1 MENLETPLNGISAET
16 CNSLL
21 SAISAGM
28 MMSVTDERGIITWVN
43 DLFAYYS
50 GYDKRDLI
58 GKSHAILKSG
68 QHQKDY
74 FIALWQTISS
84 GRTWRGEICNRNAN
98 GELYWIQSTISPVI
112 QQKDQKLQF
121 VSLSTPITE
130 RKVEESK
137 TIASQKF
144 LENILKYLPLDIC
157 VFDRFGTPLYVNPS
171 AKLRMG
177 NEGHMMSE
185 LSMAGDT
192 LKKSMREKMIKRTTM
207 FREAL
212 SGNKEVEW
220 IEESQET
227 DGKKVF
233 MLRKFCPVTD
243 LENNVY
249 ILSYETD
256 ITAIKESEIETRR
269 NEERFTLA
277 QQIAKIAH
285 WEYDVVTNN
294 FICSEELYRI
304 YEIDKAEGI
313 GLMDILMTRIC
324 HDEIDLVRESFR
336 NAIANGDQFKLEN
349 KICLP
354 DHREKFLYTEAVC
367 DRNEQGVVAKVW
379 GTTHDIT
386 DRKIAE
392 ILVNSAMQQLKSL
405 AEEMNDAFIVDDM
418 EGRIIY
424 ANNKFFELFEFN
436 QDDLQNLQL
445 TDYVS
450 PEDRVSLVN
459 RHEQRIKGNDV
470 PHEFEYTGIK
480 KTGSKVR
487 LRVKVKPVYQNKR
500 IIGTQSIIQEI

>member
-1 MENLETPLNGISAET
+1 MENIESSLNGISAEA
-16 CNSLL
+16 CHSLL

-28 MMSVTDERGIITWVN
+28 MISVTDERGKITWVN

-50 GYDKRDLI
+50 GYARHDLI
-58 GKSHAILKSG
+58 GKTHALLKSG
-68 QHQKDY
+68 QHPKDY
-74 FIALWQTISS
+74 FIAMWQTISS

-112 QQKDQKLQF
+112 QQQDQKLQF
-121 VSLSTPITE
+121 IALSTPITE
-130 RKVEESK
+130 RKEEETK

-144 LENILKYLPLDIC
+144 VENILKYLPLDIC

-212 SGNKEVEW
+212 SENIEVEW
-220 IEESQET
+220 VEESVEA

-243 LENNVY
+243 VDNNVY

-256 ITAIKESEIETRR
+256 ITAIKESEIETRK

-285 WEYDVVTNN
+285 WEYDVAANN

-336 NAIANGDQFKLEN
+336 NAIAHGDDFKLEN

-354 DHREKFLYTEAVC
+354 DQREKFLYTEAVC
-367 DRNEQGVVAKVW
+367 DRNEQGIISKVW

-386 DRKIAE
+386 DRKIAD

-405 AEEMNDAFIVDDM
+405 AEDMNDAFIVDDV

-424 ANNKFFELFEFN
+424 ANNKFFQLFGFSQDELH
-436 QDDLQNLQL
+436 NLQM

-450 PEDRVSLVN
+450 PEDRVGLVN
-459 RHEQRIKGNDV
+459 RHEQRIKGIEV
-470 PHEFEYTGIK
+470 SQEFEYTGIK
-480 KTGSKVR
+480 KNGEKIR
-487 LRVKVKPVYQNKR
+487 LRVKVKPVYQNKH
-500 IIGTQSIIQEI
+500 IIGTQSLIQAI